1 MKPVKTY
8 ISLLRGINV
17 SGSKLIK
24 MEHLKQLYLD
34 LGFCDV
40 RTYIQSGNVV
50 FTTDQSEIND
60 IEGQITN
67 EIKKQFGFEVQVLIL
82 CLEDLQEILVT
93 NPIQHLIPEALVK
106 DLYVTLLKELPAKSA
121 VETIESMDFSPAKLI
136 VKAKVVFLYVPE
148 GYGNTKLTNKL
159 FETKFKTSA
168 TTRNW
173 KTMNTLAALATAS
186 GE

>member
-1 MKPVKTY
+1 MKTY

-24 MEHLKQLYLD
+24 MDQLRQLYLD
-34 LGFCDV
+34 LGFTNV

-50 FTTDQSEIND
+50 FTTDQSEIKD

-67 EIKKQFGFEVQVLIL
+67 EIKKQFGFEVPVLIL
-82 CLEDLQEILVT
+82 CLKDLQEILFT
-93 NPIQHLIPEALVK
+93 NPIQHHIPEALVK
-106 DLYVTLLKELPAKSA
+106 DLYFTLLKDLPAKSV

-136 VKAKVVFLYVPE
+136 VKSKVVFLFVPE

-173 KTMNTLAALATAS
+173 KTLNALVALASAQ